1 MGKEVGDAD
10 TTFWMGKRAC
20 THRTFLP
27 CQGNI
32 FMMMKTLAEEFPHKE
47 SVKITID
54 YEEIHLYLSDTW
66 RSTL

>member
-1 MGKEVGDAD
+1 MGREVWYTG
-10 TTFWMGKRAC
+10 TSFWMGKRAC
-20 THRTFLP
+20 TRRTFLP
-27 CQGNI
+27 YQGNI
-32 FMMMKTLAEEFPHKE
+32 FMMKRTFAEDYPHKE